1 MTWQHMQLT
10 WALESISVRWR
21 VAPSMV
27 VVTQLVTHM
36 SGANAPAPTA
46 LQTLGSIVPTW
57 GAAGTSHKP
66 GHALGMVG
74 VLHGF
79 RSRTAVNAS

>member
-10 WALESISVRWR
+10 WALESISVHWR

-36 SGANAPAPTA
+36 SGANAPTPTA

-57 GAAGTSHKP
+57 GAARTSHNM
-66 GHALGMVG
+66 GTHWAGG